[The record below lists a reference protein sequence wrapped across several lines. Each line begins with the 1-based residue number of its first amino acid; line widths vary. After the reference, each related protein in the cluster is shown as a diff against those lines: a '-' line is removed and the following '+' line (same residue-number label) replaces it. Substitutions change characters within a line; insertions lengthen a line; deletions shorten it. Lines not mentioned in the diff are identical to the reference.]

1 MLYDVFISHA
11 YEDKKDFVKPLADK
25 LIEYGIEVWYDEY
38 SLSVG
43 DSLRRSIDKGLK
55 ESTYGI
61 IVLSENFFNKNWSQY
76 ELDGLWQLQSISK
89 SKRILPIW
97 HNITKEEIINYSPTL
112 ADIIA
117 LSSNEDLENIVE
129 KIIKVIKPQG
139 SSLIIARDTMI
150 EYGAKPPVIS
160 DDWWLDVAISIEN
173 YGPLDR
179 WQFPIISCSDDALP
193 IERGHYLAW
202 HAMQQNWVE
211 KADTIPITQ
220 ITHPEIVLDFIE
232 KSPGLKEK
240 CEQYPHFLLS
250 YVPQIGIK
258 GFEGQFYHSIENY
271 YQVSIEKQQKLLYE
285 NSTLGSG
292 LTTNKLPPACEE
304 NLALRHPNFGNY
316 KSSTIASTFTA
327 GEVMGLMPRYYATID
342 YIVWFLSENS
352 NWFPNDIKTFLIDG
366 YKKWGTWTWDCFNDS
381 GSSYYEYEYQGK
393 HKGALALAILN
404 HEKKKF
410 TYSSKVLEDIKNRFD
425 FSKKVL
431 NINDN
436 TNDLVDKFIE
446 EKFVEYHIKRFYT
459 ETRKRRKKSTSL

>member
-43 DSLRRSIDKGLK
+43 DSLRCSIDKGLK

-150 EYGAKPPVIS
+150 EYGTKPPVIS

-193 IERGHYLAW
+193 RERGHYLAW

-211 KADTIPITQ
+211 KANSIPITQ
-220 ITHPEIVLDFIE
+220 ITHPEIVIDFI
-232 KSPGLKEK
+232 KKLPGLQEK
-240 CEQYPHFLLS
+240 CEQYPQCLLS
-250 YVPQIGIK
+250 YAPFIGIK
-258 GFEGQFYHSIENY
+258 GFEGPFLNSIESF
-271 YQVSIEKQQKLLYE
+271 YQASLIKQKQLIKEKSI
-285 NSTLGSG
+285 NGSG
-292 LTTNKLPPACEE
+292 LTTSNLPPECEE
-304 NLALRHPNFGNY
+304 ELALRHPQFGNY
-316 KSSTIASTFTA
+316 RPSSIACTFTQ
-327 GEVMGLMPRYYATID
+327 GQLMGLSPRYYTIID
-342 YIVWFLSENS
+342 YVVWLLSENS
-352 NWFPNDIKTFLIDG
+352 NWLPQHIKNFLLIG
-366 YKKWGTWTWDCFNDS
+366 YKEWGMWIWNKFSGND
-381 GSSYYEYEYQGK
+381 YIYFEDEYHSKY
-393 HKGALALAILN
+393 KGCLSEALYN
-404 HEKKKF
+404 HDEKKF
-410 TYSSKVLEDIKNRFD
+410 IYSKKVIEDIKGRFE
-425 FSKKVL
+425 FSKHIL
-431 NINDN
+431 EIDDN
-436 TNDLVDKFIE
+436 VATLVEKFIE
-446 EKFVEYHIKRFYT
+446 EKFVECYLEQYYT
-459 ETRKRRKKSTSL
+459 KLGKRRKKRKIK